1 MTILFKEHKKYVN
14 VKYKYFSL
22 KKLKWL
28 KKQSSENK
36 HGVLVEL
43 FSHPLPV
50 DSTWGNIV

>member
-50 DSTWGNIV
+50 DST